1 MAGITYNLTMN
12 LTLEDSAVFEDSIP
26 IIREATVK
34 IGLYS
39 IMFYSKSLDSVIMN
53 WTAGVS

>member
-1 MAGITYNLTMN
+1 MN

-34 IGLYS
+34 IVLLRLYS
-39 IMFYSKSLDSVIMN
+39 IMFYSKILDSVIMN